1 MGAGINA
8 QRAATEASNSI
19 ITTRIT
25 EAPTIVDEVSE
36 VVIDEERD
44 SEGETN
50 PLVNEVNVI
59 DIEIEK
65 SVVV

>member
-1 MGAGINA
+1 MINA

-44 SEGETN
+44 SGGKTN